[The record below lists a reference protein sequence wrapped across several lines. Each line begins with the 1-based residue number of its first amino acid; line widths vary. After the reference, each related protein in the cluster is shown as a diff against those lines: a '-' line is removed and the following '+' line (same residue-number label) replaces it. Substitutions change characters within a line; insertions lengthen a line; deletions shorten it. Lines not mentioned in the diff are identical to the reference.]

1 MNELIYTPERI
12 RSLHRK
18 SVIITLSPKYI
29 ALVSQEIWGGMYFSR
44 TGWCVHA
51 PGDTSVQW
59 IGENFRKALLSSEY
73 FDKPEL
79 PSLKGEEHDRMQE
92 ASNQRRLAFNDEI
105 MRTYGYK
112 IYKQIGDRC
121 DVVFASWHDLV
132 DDFVTLAA
140 SKRRAGG
147 HSAWGP
153 MDKKKYASTR
163 VTVPLSASDEELGL
177 AIRDALSRCE
187 APGRQKINSPVLSD

>member
-12 RSLHRK
+12 RGLHRK
-18 SVIITLSPKYI
+18 SVLIALSPKYI
-29 ALVSQEIWGGMYFSR
+29 SLESQEIWKGVYFSR

-51 PGDTSVQW
+51 SKDATAQW

-73 FDKPEL
+73 FNTPGRPLDKEDRI
-79 PSLKGEEHDRMQE
+79 KMEEVSDK
-92 ASNQRRLAFNDEI
+92 RRLDFCDEI

-112 IYKQIGDRC
+112 KREKIGDRC
-121 DVVFASWHDLV
+121 DVVYASWHDLV
-132 DDFVTLAA
+132 DDFVTLSA
-140 SKRRAGG
+140 SKRQPGG

-187 APGRQKINSPVLSD
+187 APGRQKINSPALLQS